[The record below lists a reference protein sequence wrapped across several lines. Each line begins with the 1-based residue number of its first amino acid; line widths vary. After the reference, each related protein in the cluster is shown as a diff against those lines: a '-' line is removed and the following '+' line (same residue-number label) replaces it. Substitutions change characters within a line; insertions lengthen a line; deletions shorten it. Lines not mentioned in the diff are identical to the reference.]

1 MQHAP
6 ADTPEPC
13 PVAAGAPPPRRRGV
27 CVLLPAL
34 LAPSLWLAGC
44 GTAPPA
50 GMRRVQGSVMLPDRT
65 PLEPGTL
72 VLIRLQDVS
81 RADAPA
87 VLLAER
93 RIEAG
98 DYRQAPFVFD
108 FGIAPERIDPR
119 GRYTVS
125 ARIERE
131 GRLLFVSDTAYPV
144 LTQGASD
151 TARLLLRRVL
161 RP

>member
-1 MQHAP
+1 MNVERPHA
-6 ADTPEPC
+6 AAASEPRS
-13 PVAAGAPPPRRRGV
+13 RRRVV
-27 CVLLPAL
+27 CSLPLIAL
-34 LAPSLWLAGC
+34 PLWLIGC
-44 GTAPPA
+44 AAAPPA
-50 GMRRVQGSVMLPDRT
+50 GMRRVQGSVMLPDRA

-72 VLIRLQDVS
+72 VVIRLQDAS
-81 RADAPA
+81 RVDTPA

-98 DYRQAPFVFD
+98 DQRQAPFLFN
-108 FGIAPERIDPR
+108 FGVEPERIDPR

-131 GRLLFVSDTAYPV
+131 GRLLYISDTAYPV
-144 LTQGASD
+144 LTQGAGD
-151 TARLLLRRVL
+151 VARLVLRRVL